1 MPALCALISMALVSS
16 FLGLA
21 SIHSPPPL
29 DIMRTQ
35 ILDSFFFLYK
45 CGFLWPLS
53 CPATCVCGTRC
64 STFSP
69 LQTWSC
75 GTVVSVAE
83 RSQTY
88 SQSTVLTHALQ
99 QKIAMVVTYVFKT
112 SGLKAKNLQCFFPC
126 FLIRRH
132 DQARLRSDPMRLLHG
147 NMCLHEA
154 LARPGGGGFTPVVS
168 LLHDGHSSPSSC
180 IPPLPPP
187 LPLSLKSKTKPP
199 HSLPG

>member
-1 MPALCALISMALVSS
+1 MPAMCAMISIAPVSS

-21 SIHSPPPL
+21 SIHNPPPRF
-29 DIMRTQ
+29 DIMCTQ

-45 CGFLWPLS
+45 CGFLCPLS

-69 LQTWSC
+69 LRTWSC

-83 RSQTY
+83 GSQTY
-88 SQSTVLTHALQ
+88 SQSTVLTHAPQ
-99 QKIAMVVTYVFKT
+99 QKIALVVTYVFKT

-132 DQARLRSDPMRLLHG
+132 DQARLRSELCVSCMAT
-147 NMCLHEA
+147 CVSI
-154 LARPGGGGFTPVVS
+154 RP
-168 LLHDGHSSPSSC
+168 
-180 IPPLPPP
+180 
-187 LPLSLKSKTKPP
+187 
-199 HSLPG
+199 